1 MYLDNAATTKV
12 HPEVLKEMQ
21 NISFA
26 NYNAKYYQEA
36 VDVKNKIDKSIK
48 IISEILNIKE
58 KNIVFTSGATES
70 NNYIIKGIYANHPK
84 GHYITSKKEHKSVLE
99 TFKYIESLGANV
111 TYIDSKED
119 YIDVEDIKKEIK
131 EDTKL
136 VSIMAVNN
144 ETGIINKVEDISKY
158 LKEKNILFHTDATQA
173 LGKIKID
180 YSLFDYISL
189 SSHKI
194 NGPKGIGL
202 AVVNQP
208 LVPLLH
214 GSNQQNGNRAGTL
227 PNELIVGF
235 TKAIELSVN
244 NFEENKKM
252 ILVNKKII
260 ISFLEESLG
269 DDLIYNFNNNVVDNI
284 LSVQI
289 KGEVNQIFLN
299 ENKEIIKASTGSSC
313 SINEPSYVLKD
324 YNFDEEQIR
333 QTIRISLPMYEK
345 LRIEN

>member
-48 IISEILNIKE
+48 IISQLLNVQE

-70 NNYIIKGIYANHPK
+70 NNYIIKGLYNKYPN
-84 GHYITSKKEHKSVLE
+84 GHFITSKKEHKSVLE

-119 YIDVEDIKKEIK
+119 YIDLEDIKKEIK
-131 EDTKL
+131 DDTKL

-144 ETGIINKVEDISKY
+144 ETGIINKVENIAKY
-158 LKEKNILFHTDATQA
+158 LKGKNILFHTDATQA

-202 AVVNQP
+202 AVINQP

-235 TKAIELSVN
+235 KKAIELAIN
-244 NFEENKKM
+244 NFEQNKNM
-252 ILVNKKII
+252 ILTNKKII
-260 ISFLEESLG
+260 IEFLEEALG
-269 DDLIYNFNNNVVDNI
+269 DDLIYNFKNNTVDNI
-284 LSVQI
+284 LSIQI

-313 SINEPSYVLKD
+313 SINEPSYVLRD
-324 YNFDEEQIR
+324 HNFNEEEIR

-345 LRIEN
+345 IIISN